1 MSEPIWVNFPV
12 SATNIAQFNGAVYCD
27 AFYTDDDKDRHVL
40 IVVGATVYEVYY
52 SAQGIYTALLK
63 TFDDTIN
70 GIAGFYSPNDKSRH
84 AVASYGALYAGAI
97 YDLIYHPAQQLDGVI
112 SYGFSSVRISAFNN
126 TDTHFNHAITLEPNS
141 TVSDLCWNW
150 KHYSD
155 PIYGFDLGSYQAFF
169 AINDV
174 ASFYTPDDKNKHA
187 ILGCSNGQIA
197 ELYWSTDYD
206 EKLASGTDPRVP
218 DIGQTIVAQ
227 IPGSV
232 IAVAAFYIKG
242 NQYSRRVVAATSE
255 GVFEVAYDRVV
266 GVRAAKL
273 LVPESAVIDIGG
285 FYSPDDNMCHA
296 ILLLNG
302 DGTTQ
307 IVQEVYY
314 PA

>member
-27 AFYTDDDKDRHVL
+27 DDKDRHVL
-40 IVVGATVYEVYY
+40 IAVGGTVYEVFY
-52 SAQGIYTALLK
+52 STKGIATALLK
-63 TFDDTIN
+63 TFNNETIY

-84 AVASYGALYAGAI
+84 AVAAYGPI
-97 YDLIYHPAQQLDGVI
+97 YDLIYHPAQQPDGVI
-112 SYGFSSVRISAFNN
+112 GYPIPYLRFSAFYN
-126 TDTHFNHAITLEPNS
+126 TDTHFSHAIGLGATGI
-141 TVSDLCWNW
+141 VYDLCWNW
-150 KHYSD
+150 KARGNIVYQ
-155 PIYGFDLGSYQAFF
+155 FELGQYQAFF
-169 AINDV
+169 TIKDV
-174 ASFYTPDDKNKHA
+174 ASFYAPNDKTKHA
-187 ILGCSNGQIA
+187 ILGCSDGQIA

-206 EKLASGTDPRVP
+206 EKLSGVLETFVP
-218 DIGQTIVAQ
+218 DVGQTIVAQ

-255 GVFEVAYDRVV
+255 GVFEVAYDKVI

-273 LVPESAVIDIGG
+273 LVPGSAVIDIGG

-296 ILLLNG
+296 ILLLKG

>member
-1 MSEPIWVNFPV
+1 MSEPVWVDFPV
-12 SATNIAQFNGAVYCD
+12 SATNIAQFNGAAYCD
-27 AFYTDDDKDRHVL
+27 AFYTDDDKDRHAL
-40 IVVGATVYEVYY
+40 IVVDATLYEVYY
-52 SAQGIYTALLK
+52 SAKGIYTALLK
-63 TFDDTIN
+63 TFDDTIY

-84 AVASYGALYAGAI
+84 AVAAVYDAI
-97 YDLIYHPAQQLDGVI
+97 YDLIYHPTQLDGVVL
-112 SYGFSSVRISAFNN
+112 YAVPYLRISAFYN
-126 TDTHFNHAITLEPNS
+126 TDTHFSHAITLGA
-141 TVSDLCWNW
+141 TGIVYDLCWNW
-150 KHYSD
+150 KTD
-155 PIYGFDLGSYQAFF
+155 GNIANLFELGQYQAFF
-169 AINDV
+169 TINDV
-174 ASFYTPDDKNKHA
+174 ASFYAPDDKTKHA
-187 ILGCSNGQIA
+187 ILGCSDGKIA

-206 EKLASGTDPRVP
+206 EKLSGVLENFVP
-218 DIGQTIVAQ
+218 DVGQTIVAQ

-255 GVFEVAYDRVV
+255 GVFEVAYDKAV

-296 ILLLNG
+296 ILLLKG